1 MLPLQRISR
10 TQLRAQVTCIA
21 GVPGR
26 LMADSRE
33 TGVIK
38 RSCVKFFR
46 RHDYLIGGAGAS
58 APLAILEHVLTWP
71 RKLTVEALTRW
82 VWRNHDAD
90 FLDFDETELLIVT
103 ATQVFVT
110 EGRIVH
116 PPALTGAVGSG
127 APWAQGYL
135 EAKPGDLEGAI
146 KAACKFDPYCAGPIR
161 KAEL

>member
-1 MLPLQRISR
+1 M
-10 TQLRAQVTCIA
+10 TCIV

-46 RHDYLIGGAGAS
+46 RHSYLIGGAGAS
-58 APLAILEHVLTWP
+58 APLAILEHVTKWP
-71 RKLTVEALTRW
+71 ARLSVEALTRW
-82 VWRNHDAD
+82 VWKNHDSD
-90 FLDFDETELLIVT
+90 FLDLEQTELLIVT
-103 ATQVFVT
+103 RTQVFVT

-127 APWAQGYL
+127 AAFAQGYL

-146 KAACKFDPYCAGPIR
+146 RAACKFDPYCAGPVR